1 MTLPTI
7 EQIVIALAI
16 LVAAWIVSSIVLFVV
31 RRSKKILAR
40 TETTFDDTL
49 VKLLGRPLHL
59 GFQLIGVVI
68 ALWYLF
74 PHLSYQEYGYGDL
87 TVILLIAWLA
97 YTMNRLVRG
106 LMDWKAQEA
115 DRESPDGIKRGA
127 FGFLNTIVTL
137 LVWGLGLAFV
147 LNQLGVDISAL
158 LAGLG
163 IAGIAVALALQNTLS
178 SIFSA
183 VGLAI
188 DRPIRQGDFVRLE
201 DGTEGF
207 VEDISM
213 RSTRIRTFQHS
224 LVIVPNDR
232 ITNMVIENSY
242 LPKEDISLKIS
253 LGVGY
258 GANLEKAE
266 NIAIDTASTILEQHQ
281 AMGETEPFVRFSSFG
296 DSAIQMNVFLSVD
309 RFLDQ
314 YIIKHEFIKALTAA
328 YKKAKIDIP
337 YPQVEVHMSK

>member
-16 LVAAWIVSSIVLFVV
+16 LVVAWIVSSIVLFVA
-31 RRSKKILAR
+31 RRSNKILAR

-59 GFQLIGVVI
+59 GFQLIGAVV

-74 PHLSYQEYGYGDL
+74 PQLAFQGYGYMDL
-87 TVILLIAWLA
+87 AIILLIVWLA
-97 YTMNRLVRG
+97 YTLNRVVRG
-106 LMDWKAQEA
+106 LMDWQAQEA
-115 DRESPDGIKRGA
+115 DQESPDGIKRGA
-127 FGFLNTIVTL
+127 FGFLNTMVTV
-137 LVWGLGLAFV
+137 LVWGLALAFV

-213 RSTRIRTFQHS
+213 RSTRIRTFQQS

-253 LGVGY
+253 LGVAY

-266 NIAIDTASTILEQHQ
+266 KIAVDTASAILDRHQSTIEK
-281 AMGETEPFVRFSSFG
+281 EPFVRFSSFE

-314 YIIKHEFIKALTAA
+314 YIIKHEFIKEISVA